1 MGICITVILL
11 VVLFFIFKS
20 KKTKKDNDLVPIRE
34 NKIKK
39 TKNTDLIP
47 SKSLNT
53 GFKIHEDLKG
63 LLWFADGIYQNY
75 KNEKID
81 ENAFYIGDIKISF
94 VSPGSEEPSLIYT
107 KAPIDINEN
116 DFNIERPSYYPTYRS
131 LTPEQRGI
139 YIKFLENP
147 FIGNVDIGYV
157 FLLYYGLERH
167 LIYGD
172 YERAYKLI
180 LKLRD
185 IYSNGS
191 FQSYSANAL
200 VLTSLLHNKGVIAQ
214 DFIMSLDK
222 EYEFN
227 FSDNLFLI
235 CYYSFNLPLKANDI
249 MRMAKTFEFTNTNYI
264 KKHPD
269 IFLETLKEKL
279 KNTFSKESILISDI
293 LSKKDISKLEKQEIR
308 IFANT
313 SLAEQS
319 VPVPM
324 LAKCFKLKKV
334 FFDLLQDTHE
344 ATKKKIA
351 DLRKKGTLIVKDTT
365 KNKQSSKKEI
375 KFDAKKETELLN
387 QLSAAEKDLV
397 KRHFVFLMLE
407 DFYYKYRELDSKYIE
422 KCKEYCIKDISS
434 LNEMEE
440 EYILQE
446 IEMAKYT
453 GESVEKIRKTGFIGR
468 IPSFGRLIIIYE
480 KEKDYENA
488 LKICD
493 KAISF
498 KHEADVYMERKEKI
512 LVTMQ
517 KNT

>member
-1 MGICITVILL
+1 M
-11 VVLFFIFKS
+11 
-20 KKTKKDNDLVPIRE
+20 VPIRE
-34 NKIKK
+34 NKIEK
-39 TKNTDLIP
+39 TINTDLVS
-47 SKSLNT
+47 SKPLNSD
-53 GFKIHEDLKG
+53 FKIHEELKG
-63 LLWFADGIYQNY
+63 LLWFADGPYQNY
-75 KNEKID
+75 RNEKAN
-81 ENAFYIGDIKISF
+81 ENVFCVGDIKISF

-107 KAPIDINEN
+107 KAPININEN
-116 DFNIERPSYYPTYRS
+116 GFKIERPPYYPTYKS

-147 FIGNVDIGYV
+147 FVGNVDIGYV

-167 LIYGD
+167 LLNGN

-200 VLTSLLHNKGVIAQ
+200 VLTSLLHNKGEIAQ

-222 EYEFN
+222 EFEFN

-264 KKHPD
+264 KKYPD
-269 IFLETLKEKL
+269 IFLETLKENF
-279 KNTFSKESILISDI
+279 KNTFAKESILISDI
-293 LSKKDISKLEKQEIR
+293 LSKNDISKLEKQEIR

-344 ATKKKIA
+344 STKEKIA
-351 DLRKKGTLIVKDTT
+351 DLRKKGTLIVNDTQ
-365 KNKQSSKKEI
+365 NKKSPKKEIIFDSKKES
-375 KFDAKKETELLN
+375 ELLN
-387 QLSAAEKDLV
+387 QLSEAESDFV
-397 KRHFVFLMLE
+397 KRHFAFLMLE
-407 DFYYKYRELDSKYIE
+407 DFYYKYRELDRKYLE

-434 LNEMEE
+434 LTEMEE
-440 EYILQE
+440 EFILQE

-468 IPSFGRLIIIYE
+468 IPSFSRLIIIYE

-488 LKICD
+488 IKICD

-498 KHEADVYMERKEKI
+498 KHEADTYRERKEKI
-512 LVTMQ
+512 LETMMKN